1 MERGRVRPEVGVRGV
16 KGRGKIDG
24 DGIAGQRSAN
34 NGVCWKKFRN
44 CEARKPQ
51 QMPRS
56 PRAIIFANDFNS
68 HSVGR
73 RES

>member
-34 NGVCWKKFRN
+34 NGVGRKKLRYR
-44 CEARKPQ
+44 EARKPQ
-51 QMPRS
+51 QMPRG
-56 PRAIIFANDFNS
+56 PRAIIFANDFDS

>member
-1 MERGRVRPEVGVRGV
+1 MVRGRVRPEVGVRGV
-16 KGRGKIDG
+16 RGRGKIDG

-34 NGVCWKKFRN
+34 DRVGRKKFRN
-44 CEARKPQ
+44 REARKPQ

-56 PRAIIFANDFNS
+56 PRAIVFANNFDS